1 MSQGGTFEL
10 RYDPAHSTQGR
21 FVMKHPGME
30 RREFLKKAGLSA
42 TALVASLRL
51 NSSLP
56 APVLADERGRIGYIL
71 VAISTV
77 ASDETHG
84 FAMTGNGTF
93 GENGVEGGGTYVH
106 FDRASGP
113 PPLTLLEYGTWRAQH
128 MIGWRKAEDQPN
140 PFGPFLSGIL
150 DLTVRL
156 FPEGGPQ
163 RGVPARMAVI

>member
-1 MSQGGTFEL
+1 
-10 RYDPAHSTQGR
+10 
-21 FVMKHPGME
+21 MKHPDME

-42 TALVASLRL
+42 MALAALPGVS
-51 NSSLP
+51 SSLS
-56 APVLADERGRIGYIL
+56 APVLADERGRIGFIL

-77 ASDETHG
+77 ATDPTHG

-93 GENGVEGGGTYVH
+93 GKNGVEGGGTYVH

-113 PPLTLLEYGTWRAQH
+113 PPLDLLEYGTWRAQH
-128 MIGWRKAEDQPN
+128 MIGWRKAEGQPN

-156 FPEGGPQ
+156 FPEGGPR

>member
-1 MSQGGTFEL
+1 
-10 RYDPAHSTQGR
+10 
-21 FVMKHPGME
+21 MKHPDME

-42 TALVASLRL
+42 TALAASLGL
-51 NSSLP
+51 SSSLP
-56 APVLADERGRIGYIL
+56 APVLADERGRIGFIL

-77 ASDETHG
+77 ATDETHG

-93 GENGVEGGGTYVH
+93 GKHGILGGGTYVH

-113 PPLTLLEYGTWRAQH
+113 PPLTLLEHGTWRAKRL
-128 MIGWRKAEDQPN
+128 MGWRKAEGQPN

-156 FPEGGPQ
+156 FPEGGPR